1 MARATALETVGL
13 APSGNRPLV
22 EAAVEQG
29 APEVQQAHDF
39 VRQGEGTAQL
49 GTRVQLE
56 VVVTVEVE
64 EGHGADEPC
73 PFGVRLP
80 AAVLAG

>member
-1 MARATALETVGL
+1 MARATTLETVGL
-13 APSGNRPLV
+13 APSRNRPLV

-49 GTRVQLE
+49 GTRV
-56 VVVTVEVE
+56 
-64 EGHGADEPC
+64 
-73 PFGVRLP
+73 
-80 AAVLAG
+80 

>member
-13 APSGNRPLV
+13 GSPRNRPLV

-56 VVVTVEVE
+56 AVVT
-64 EGHGADEPC
+64 AW
-73 PFGVRLP
+73 
-80 AAVLAG
+80 